1 MVNKN
6 DSNVES
12 DDVIYKPYTVNE
24 YDNSDGNPMGI
35 SIRGKTKEFIAGH
48 DAIKDLLKKGSK
60 HSVLDVKLNV
70 LDVKSLPVMKVAIVE
85 VSKSDKS
92 RGNVELKVYK
102 PSVKKNKGAS
112 LEMRILSGYDFE
124 HVRVL
129 RETIEHYLDDYINDD
144 NAKLVDMKVQ
154 DTIFR
159 CVKCDWISKSEPAL
173 K

>member
-1 MVNKN
+1 M
-6 DSNVES
+6 
-12 DDVIYKPYTVNE
+12 
-24 YDNSDGNPMGI
+24 
-35 SIRGKTKEFIAGH
+35 
-48 DAIKDLLKKGSK
+48 
-60 HSVLDVKLNV
+60 LDVKLNV

-92 RGNVELKVYK
+92 RVNVELKVYK

-112 LEMRILSGYDFE
+112 LEMRKLSGYDFE

-159 CVKCDWISKSEPAL
+159 CIKCDWISKSEPTL
-173 K
+173 KSHITRIHDEKL

>member
-1 MVNKN
+1 M
-6 DSNVES
+6 
-12 DDVIYKPYTVNE
+12 
-24 YDNSDGNPMGI
+24 
-35 SIRGKTKEFIAGH
+35 
-48 DAIKDLLKKGSK
+48 
-60 HSVLDVKLNV
+60 LDVKLNV

-112 LEMRILSGYDFE
+112 LEMRKLSGYDFE

-129 RETIEHYLDDYINDD
+129 RETIEHYLDDYINED

-173 K
+173 KSHITRIHDEKKLSCKTQKGRKRKKNESASKKIIKKAVMTSHNRFM